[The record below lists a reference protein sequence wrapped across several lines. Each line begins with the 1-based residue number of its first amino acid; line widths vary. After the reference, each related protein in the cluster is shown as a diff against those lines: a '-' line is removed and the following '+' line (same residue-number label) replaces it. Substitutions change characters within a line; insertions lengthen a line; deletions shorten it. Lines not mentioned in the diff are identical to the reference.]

1 MVPARQEL
9 ARERADQGPE
19 DVYKSYWSLRNDY
32 NGLMKKASVSQLKT
46 SLSAYLLGVK
56 NGEEVLVTERG
67 RPIARL
73 VPAPGAE
80 GASDRTRRLIR
91 AGILRPGTGR
101 LPREFLKPSPVADP
115 EGKTLRGLLEER
127 RGGR

>member
-1 MVPARQEL
+1 
-9 ARERADQGPE
+9 
-19 DVYKSYWSLRNDY
+19 
-32 NGLMKKASVSQLKT
+32 MKKASISQLKT

-80 GASDRTRRLIR
+80 GATDRTKRLIR
-91 AGILRPGTGR
+91 AGILRAGTGR
-101 LPREFLKPSPVADP
+101 LSRELLKPSPVADP